1 MPMSEYEKARLMP
14 EVIGKAKREEIQKQ
28 QDKFRAEALERLQK
42 AIRYAQMQKND
53 PAICDRYADQR
64 YWDGYL
70 AALNEAKNLL

>member
-1 MPMSEYEKARLMP
+1 MPMSEYEKSRMMP
-14 EVIGKAKREEIQKQ
+14 EGIGKAKREEIQKQ
-28 QDKFRAEALERLQK
+28 QEQFRTAALNRLQK

-53 PAICDRYADQR
+53 PTICDRYADLR